1 MNDPINK
8 TVQAMNLGTILRR
21 ERYEEVLEDLYWVV
35 HNRLESNPK
44 FKTEEI
50 TELVQTVQEM
60 LESVPNTD
68 IEISDINA

>member
-21 ERYEEVLEDLYWVV
+21 ERYEEVLEDLYWAVYD
-35 HNRLESNPK
+35 RLQSNPE

-60 LESVPNTD
+60 LQSVPNDD
-68 IEISDINA
+68 IGIRGANA